1 MLVNSVP
8 VSMIIVSGLPRRA
21 MTASSSRPTRTPD
34 VVGAYFTKP
43 QHVFHAVWLRRF
55 RYGKQH
61 PYPLRFSLPT
71 ITQAKFGMI
80 IMPVQRDGGQK
91 LNGNATPLDK
101 TRRASLEEMEA
112 VTGR

>member
-1 MLVNSVP
+1 
-8 VSMIIVSGLPRRA
+8 
-21 MTASSSRPTRTPD
+21 
-34 VVGAYFTKP
+34 
-43 QHVFHAVWLRRF
+43 
-55 RYGKQH
+55 
-61 PYPLRFSLPT
+61 LPT